1 MSIWAIVPIKP
12 LNRAKSR
19 LAAVLSAEQREYLA
33 LEMLRHNLRVLSEIP
48 GLDGVL
54 VISRDT
60 KALAEARAFEN
71 VQTLQESGTP
81 ELNHALRRAT
91 QMLISW
97 GTTATLILP
106 ADIPLL
112 NRNDVENILR
122 FGGMDSGIVIAP
134 DRLEDGTNAIF
145 TRPPDVIEFG
155 FGRGSFVKHVQ
166 KAENAG
172 ANLHIYRSE
181 RLGLDVDSP
190 DDLEKYAEL
199 ARRFGESMIDF
210 ENVTSSE

>member
-19 LAAVLSAEQREYLA
+19 LASVLSAEQRAYLA
-33 LEMLRHNLRVLSEIP
+33 LEMLRHNLRVLIEVP

-60 KALAEARAFEN
+60 KALAEAREFKN

-81 ELNHALRRAT
+81 ELNQALQRAI

-112 NRNDVENILR
+112 SRTDVENILK
-122 FGGMDSGIVIAP
+122 FGDVDSGIVIAP

-145 TRPPDVIEFG
+145 TRPPGVIEFG

-181 RLGLDVDSP
+181 RIGLDVDSP
-190 DDLEKYAEL
+190 EDLAKYAEL
-199 ARRFGESMIDF
+199 AARYGEKMIDF
-210 ENVTSSE
+210 ENMISSE